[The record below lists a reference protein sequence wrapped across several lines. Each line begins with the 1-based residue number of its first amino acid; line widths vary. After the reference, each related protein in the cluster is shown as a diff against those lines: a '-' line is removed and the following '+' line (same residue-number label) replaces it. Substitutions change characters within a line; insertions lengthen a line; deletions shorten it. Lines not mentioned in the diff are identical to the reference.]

1 MAKEH
6 NYFIYIMMSISS
18 VVYIG
23 VTNNLERRVFEHK
36 KELVDGFTKKYK
48 CKKLVYYEL
57 HSRVEDAIRREKQ
70 LKNWK
75 REWKLN
81 LIKKGNPVFKDIS
94 LDWS

>member
-1 MAKEH
+1 M
-6 NYFIYIMMSISS
+6 
-18 VVYIG
+18 VYIG